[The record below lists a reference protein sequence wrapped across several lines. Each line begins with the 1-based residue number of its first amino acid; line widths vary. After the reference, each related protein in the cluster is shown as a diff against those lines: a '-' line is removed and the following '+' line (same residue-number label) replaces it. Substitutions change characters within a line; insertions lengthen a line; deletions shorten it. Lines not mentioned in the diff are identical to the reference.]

1 MATPAISSSQ
11 SDWLPRPLIRFAGLL
26 LVTTAAM
33 AIAVKTQGLVGAFWC
48 YPIVIASYV
57 ALPSR
62 SADLCS
68 LSLLALSAVVIDR
81 YVGAGAAVR
90 FVISLSLVI
99 GIVTVMLNS
108 RRDLQRELA
117 AQAITDPLTGAFN
130 RRQLESCLSGA
141 IERRNRTG
149 EPASLVLFDV
159 DHFKQIND
167 ELGHAAGDEVLK
179 QLVTLVTGRAR
190 KLDVLFR
197 IGGEEF
203 LLVLPGA
210 RYAGAVAV
218 AEDLRTLVA
227 SAALVD
233 GRRVSI
239 SVGVSELDAHRTAA
253 DWIDEA
259 DAALAEAKRGGRN
272 RVAGRTP
279 VATRMALARR

>member
-1 MATPAISSSQ
+1 
-11 SDWLPRPLIRFAGLL
+11 
-26 LVTTAAM
+26 
-33 AIAVKTQGLVGAFWC
+33 
-48 YPIVIASYV
+48 
-57 ALPSR
+57 
-62 SADLCS
+62 
-68 LSLLALSAVVIDR
+68 VVIDH
-81 YVGAGAAVR
+81 YAGAGAAVR
-90 FVISLSLVI
+90 FAISLSLVI
-99 GIVTVMLNS
+99 GIVTVMLNT
-108 RRDLQRELA
+108 RRDLQRTLA
-117 AQAITDPLTGAFN
+117 AQAMTDPLTGAFN

-149 EPASLVLFDV
+149 EAASLALFDV

-167 ELGHAAGDEVLK
+167 ELGHTAGDAVLK
-179 QLVTLVTGRAR
+179 QLVTLVAGRAR

-203 LLVLPGA
+203 LLLLPGA

-218 AEDLRTLVA
+218 AEDLRVLVA
-227 SAALVD
+227 SAALVE

-239 SVGVSELDAHRTAA
+239 SVGVSELDADRTAA

-279 VATRMALARR
+279 VATRMVLAR